1 MQSKAPAELYRER
14 FPTSAQDVLGALHD
28 LYVYLDG
35 RFLRRD
41 EAAVSVWEHSFLYGD
56 GVFEGIRAY
65 DGRIF
70 KLDKHLSRLL
80 ESAKSLDLA
89 VPLSKKELAEV
100 VSATFAVNGL
110 KEGHMRLTV
119 TRGVG
124 TMGLN
129 PRNSKACSVVA
140 MAYPFAPLLGDKAVR
155 LITSTVRRRR
165 CDSVDAK
172 IKSANY
178 LENILAK
185 IQSNNAKYDDALML
199 DHNGHVA
206 EATAMN
212 IFACHKEKWSTPT
225 TVACLD
231 GVTRQVVIDLLRGLG
246 TAVVVRD
253 ISLHELYIADEV
265 FCTGTGA
272 EIVPVESVDGRVI
285 GDGAPGPVTKTII
298 KQYRELTREGVAIQ
312 EFGLVSDI
320 GESAL

>member
-14 FPTSAQDVLGALHD
+14 FYTSAQDVLGALHD

-41 EAAVSVWEHSFLYGD
+41 EAAVSVWEHCFLYGD

-65 DGRIF
+65 DGRVF
-70 KLDKHLSRLL
+70 KLDEHLSRLF
-80 ESAKSLDLA
+80 ESAKSLDLT
-89 VPLSKKELAEV
+89 VPLSKKELSEV
-100 VSATFAVNGL
+100 VLATFAVNGL

-129 PRNSKACSVVA
+129 PRNCKACSVVA
-140 MAYPFAPLLGDKAVR
+140 MAYPFAPLLGSKAVR

-185 IQSNNAKYDDALML
+185 IQSNEAKYDDALML
-199 DHNGHVA
+199 DHNGYVA

-212 IFACHKEKWSTPT
+212 IFVRHKEKWSTPT

-231 GVTRQVVIDLLRGLG
+231 GVTRQLVVDLLQNLG
-246 TAVVVRD
+246 ASVAARE
-253 ISLHELYIADEV
+253 ISLHELYIGDEV

-272 EIVPVESVDGRVI
+272 EIVPVESVDGRMI
-285 GDGAPGPVTKTII
+285 GDGASGRVTRTVI
-298 KQYRELTREGVAIQ
+298 KQYRELTRDGVLIPKSG
-312 EFGLVSDI
+312 FVSSV
-320 GESAL
+320 GAAL

>member
-1 MQSKAPAELYRER
+1 MQSKQPPELFRER
-14 FPTSAQDVLGALHD
+14 FSVGARDVLGPLHD
-28 LYVYLDG
+28 LYTYIDG
-35 RFLRRD
+35 RFLRRG
-41 EAAVSVWEHSFLYGD
+41 EAVVSVWEHCYLYGD

-70 KLDKHLSRLL
+70 KLDEHLERLF

-89 VPLSKKELAEV
+89 VPLSKEEMAEV
-100 VSATFAVNGL
+100 VLTTFAVNGL
-110 KEGHMRLTV
+110 QEGHMRLSV

-129 PRNSKACSVVA
+129 PRNSKASSVVA
-140 MAYPFAPLLGDKAVR
+140 MAYPFAPLMGDKAIR
-155 LITSTVRRRR
+155 MLTSTVRRRR

-185 IQSNNAKYDDALML
+185 IQSNKSQYDDALLL
-199 DHNGHVA
+199 DHDGHVA

-212 IFACHKEKWSTPT
+212 IFARHKDIWSTPT

-231 GVTRQVVIDLLRGLG
+231 GVTRRVAIGILESFGPAVAIRG
-246 TAVVVRD
+246 
-253 ISLHELYIADEV
+253 ISLHELYNADEV

-272 EIVPVESVDGRVI
+272 EIVPVQSIDGRLI
-285 GDGAPGPVTKTII
+285 GEVAPGPVTKTVM
-298 KQYRELTREGVAIQ
+298 KKYRELTREGVAIPQ
-312 EFGLVSDI
+312 LVP
-320 GESAL
+320 AR